1 MNISTEAFVA
11 KIKANEVMNIID
23 VREQFEVAQ
32 GMIKGAMHIPMN
44 DIPVAMENLD
54 REKEYYIVC
63 AHAVRSANVTQYLLA
78 NEYKAVNVE
87 GGMAV
92 IEPMLS
98 E

>member
-1 MNISTEAFVA
+1 MNISTEAFIA
-11 KIKANEVMNIID
+11 KINANEAMNIID
-23 VREQFEVAQ
+23 VREQFEVEQ
-32 GMIKGAMHIPMN
+32 GMIKDAMHIPMN
-44 DIPVAMENLD
+44 DIPEAMEHLD
-54 REKEYYIVC
+54 REKVYYIVC

-78 NEYKAVNVE
+78 NDYKAVNVE

>member
-11 KIKANEVMNIID
+11 KIKANEAMNIID
-23 VREQFEVAQ
+23 VREQFEVEQ

-44 DIPVAMENLD
+44 DIPEAMENLD

-63 AHAVRSANVTQYLLA
+63 AHAVRSANVAHYLLV
-78 NEYKAVNVE
+78 NGYKAINVE

>member
-11 KIKANEVMNIID
+11 KIKATEAMNIID
-23 VREQFEVAQ
+23 VREQFEVEQ
-32 GMIKGAMHIPMN
+32 GMIKGAMHIPVN
-44 DIPVAMENLD
+44 DIPEAMENLD
-54 REKEYYIVC
+54 RDKEYYIVC

-78 NEYKAVNVE
+78 NDYKAVNVE

>member
-11 KIKANEVMNIID
+11 KIKANEAMNIID
-23 VREQFEVAQ
+23 VREQFEIEQ

-44 DIPVAMENLD
+44 DIPEQMENLD
-54 REKEYYIVC
+54 CEKEYYIVC
-63 AHAVRSANVTQYLLA
+63 AHAVRSANVTHYLLA
-78 NEYKAVNVE
+78 NDYKAVNVE

>member
-11 KIKANEVMNIID
+11 KIKANEAMNIID
-23 VREQFEVAQ
+23 VREQFEVEQ
-32 GMIKGAMHIPMN
+32 GMIKSAMHIPMN
-44 DIPVAMENLD
+44 DIPEAMENLD